1 MSEAENRNIE
11 QLKTLSLSELV
22 KYKSAALYTK
32 AGISIA
38 GVSCFLLV
46 FMFSSTSIL
55 ISIPLVFFI
64 STLANIGVG
73 VDAFLVE
80 IRKNLLR
87 FQSADK

>member
-1 MSEAENRNIE
+1 MSEDEKRNIE
-11 QLKTLSLSELV
+11 QLKTLPLADLL

-32 AGISIA
+32 AGISIV
-38 GVSCFLLV
+38 GISCFLLV

-55 ISIPLVFFI
+55 ISIPLVFII

-80 IRKNLLR
+80 VRKNLLR